1 MQDKGT
7 RPALYSSEA
16 IRMPRRAEDKV
27 KAGDL
32 VFAKMKGF
40 PYWPARVRTRTN
52 THEHALSH
60 VLLSR
65 WFVEYLHVHVRSGLQ
80 VRDGLQ
86 EASPGLL
93 LWDPSD
99 VSLVF

>member
-1 MQDKGT
+1 M
-7 RPALYSSEA
+7 YSSEA

-52 THEHALSH
+52 TRCLMFC
-60 VLLSR
+60 R
-65 WFVEYLHVHVRSGLQ
+65 
-80 VRDGLQ
+80 RDGLRNTCMCVYVQ
-86 EASPGLL
+86 VCKSETGYKKRVP
-93 LWDPSD
+93 
-99 VSLVF
+99 VFFFGTHQM